1 MTKVINTILGLLVCL
16 GIPVLAWLK
25 IAPKQGPWLGLL
37 FALAVAA
44 ICILILI
51 VIQVVLKTSASSAD
65 KKEGVKR
72 DRD

>member
-1 MTKVINTILGLLVCL
+1 MAKVVNTILGLLVCL

-44 ICILILI
+44 ICIVILI
-51 VIQVVLKTSASSAD
+51 AIQVVLKTPASSAD
-65 KKEGVKR
+65 GKKE
-72 DRD
+72 